1 MQSLGS
7 CAGGGTF
14 TVIVPILRPPF
25 ESMVIC
31 PVCVPGDKS
40 CVSIVTVTTS
50 TSLVV
55 ESLAGFTLTMSHLI
69 KCQQTIYRVFFL

>member
-1 MQSLGS
+1 MVGGSGDVQSLGS

-50 TSLVV
+50 SAVV
-55 ESLAGFTLTMSHLI
+55 EPIAGFTFSHG
-69 KCQQTIYRVFFL
+69 